1 MGPFITCLGIIVIA
15 IGTALMCWG
24 NTITSD
30 NYQKEMTILIVQ
42 QAALIKVNQERV
54 TREVVTKESD
64 IKLIIY
70 NLTKIEK
77 WDLLNCVR
85 DPTTLSK
92 DGAARRM
99 LMDYMKEID
108 PKFMMLENQLQAP
121 MDSLVRKGLILW
133 NNKDAVVT
141 VTPLGAQ
148 VIEVLLRDKIY
159 PFDFDHKYLRK

>member
-1 MGPFITCLGIIVIA
+1 MGPFITYLGIIVIA
-15 IGTALMCWG
+15 IGTALMYWG

-30 NYQKEMTILIVQ
+30 NYQKEMTTLIMK

-92 DGAARRM
+92 DGAAMRM